1 MTVKKG
7 QQLEVV
13 VEDMAFG
20 GRGLVKVD
28 GLAVFVDQG
37 VPGDRAEIRIVKKKK
52 NFAEARVIR
61 IMTPSPFRVTPP
73 CRYSGFCGGCKW
85 QFLDYPKQLEY
96 KRNHVIESIEHIGLL
111 QNILVHDV
119 IPSPNM
125 FKYRNKMEFSCSDRR
140 WLLPEEMD
148 KEGTDIS
155 FAIGLHVPGTYHKVL
170 DTDACLL
177 FPDLGNAILEDVR
190 QYIKKSDLPVYG
202 LRSHEGFWRFLML
215 RHSAAHDRWLV
226 NIVTAEKRL
235 EAVNPLAHMLMEKY
249 PQVVSIVNNI
259 SARKASIAI
268 GESEIL
274 LAGERC
280 LKDKINAFEFEISA
294 NSFFQT
300 NTLGAERLYR
310 TVVDYA
316 GLTGSETVADLYCGT
331 GTIAICLSSGARQ
344 VMGIEIVES
353 AVADAEKNCALN
365 NVSNC
370 RFIPGDIKDCLSK
383 ITKVPDVMIIDP
395 PRVGMH
401 KDVVRQ
407 VLEMAPPRLVYV
419 SCNPATLARDL
430 NMIKDQYRVLEV
442 QPVDMFPHTFHI
454 ESVARLERV

>member
-7 QQLEVV
+7 QQLEIV

-28 GLAVFVDQG
+28 GLAVFVDQA

-52 NFAEARVIR
+52 NFAEARVLR
-61 IMTPSPFRVTPP
+61 IMAPSSFRVTPP
-73 CRYSGFCGGCKW
+73 CRYSGVCGGCKW

-111 QNILVHDV
+111 QNIVVHDI
-119 IPSPNM
+119 IPSPNV
-125 FKYRNKMEFSCSDRR
+125 FNYRNKMEFSCSDRR

-170 DTDACLL
+170 DIDACLL

-190 QYIKKSDLPVYG
+190 QYIKKSDMPVYG

-235 EAVNPLAHMLMEKY
+235 EAVTPLAHMLMEKY

-259 SARKASIAI
+259 SARKASVAI

-274 LAGERC
+274 LAGEGC
-280 LKDKINAFEFEISA
+280 LKDKINEFRI
-294 NSFFQT
+294 
-300 NTLGAERLYR
+300 
-310 TVVDYA
+310 
-316 GLTGSETVADLYCGT
+316 
-331 GTIAICLSSGARQ
+331 
-344 VMGIEIVES
+344 
-353 AVADAEKNCALN
+353 
-365 NVSNC
+365 
-370 RFIPGDIKDCLSK
+370 
-383 ITKVPDVMIIDP
+383 
-395 PRVGMH
+395 
-401 KDVVRQ
+401 
-407 VLEMAPPRLVYV
+407 
-419 SCNPATLARDL
+419 
-430 NMIKDQYRVLEV
+430 
-442 QPVDMFPHTFHI
+442 
-454 ESVARLERV
+454 